1 MALGAL
7 EGLLGLLE
15 RLGLLAGGR
24 FGFLEGPCFLKHEVL
39 FDLLGLRRFDEIV
52 HLGFDLCG
60 CGGGGL
66 TRRSHHLVEGGA
78 LDALLLNN
86 GFLGLSTCFTGLG
99 LELVLVFRL
108 GSSVDVRIVAGHD
121 GGSLTGAA
129 HLVRLEG
136 RKGFDVRA
144 VFLEMGFPVHANL
157 FATHAPV
164 EGACAAFQGHL
175 SAVVEH
181 QAEGNVALQIGLEV
195 EAWGSVTL
203 GGHGAE
209 APKVGVFVGVTD
221 AHEAAGHQM
230 GDADDFLGLHHATGR
245 HHAGASQHIGLV

>member
-1 MALGAL
+1 MTLGAL

-15 RLGLLAGGR
+15 RLGLLTGGR
-24 FGFLEGPCFLKHEVL
+24 FGLLEGPCLLKHEVL

-66 TRRSHHLVEGGA
+66 TRRGHHLVEGGT
-78 LDALLLNN
+78 LDALLLND

-99 LELVLVFRL
+99 LELLLVFRL

-129 HLVRLEG
+129 HLIRLEG
-136 RKGFDVRA
+136 RKGFDVCT
-144 VFLEMGFPVHANL
+144 VFLEVGFPVHANL
-157 FATHAPV
+157 FAAHAPV
-164 EGACAAFQGHL
+164 EGARATFQGHL

-181 QAEGNVALQIGLEV
+181 QPERNVALQVGLEV
-195 EAWGSVTL
+195 EAWRCVAL

-209 APKVGVFVGVTD
+209 TSKVRIFVGVTD
-221 AHEAAGHQM
+221 AHEAAWHQM
-230 GDADDFLGLHHATGR
+230 GDADDFLRLHHPTGR
-245 HHAGASQHIGLV
+245 HHAGTTQHIGLV